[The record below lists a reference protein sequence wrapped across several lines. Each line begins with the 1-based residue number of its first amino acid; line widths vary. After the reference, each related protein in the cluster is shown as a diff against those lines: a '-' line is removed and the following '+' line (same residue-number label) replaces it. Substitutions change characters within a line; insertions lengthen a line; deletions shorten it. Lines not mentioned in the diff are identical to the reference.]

1 MGPQI
6 MSIIM
11 RTLAVIVFAATVAT
25 ISGESFE
32 EAFNAPEMELM
43 QAPEM
48 DEVSDLMSAVTKLRA
63 HAPQHL
69 AEHVAVVTKH
79 AKTIQLSQDADEM
92 EKASAYSHDF
102 EKASKSIKAALD
114 TLRGELRTGH
124 NHDVKL
130 LKDTKSTASAG
141 LSSTKENNKNKV
153 KKLKHEGCPT
163 KRSEERADSDKK
175 ARDDVKNKKICPLGT
190 TWDDMDIHKSVPKYG
205 SELRSAW
212 DKARADWVKKNN
224 AYKAA
229 IKAHESA
236 IIAHEQK
243 MAAFKTAMK
252 LEAKS
257 THDQCKSAHSEYNA
271 LKRDVQAN
279 VETRKQVDI
288 SSKVV
293 QCYVDNM
300 TDNAGAKACADK
312 ARKADVSMWNI
323 DGGSLTACE
332 STSSLENAFG
342 PPTWTA
348 TASNCA
354 KKEVTTK
361 EVETDEPSSVK
372 MEPNTSG
379 HVREEEADVEEL
391 LDVDALTN

>member
-1 MGPQI
+1 M
-6 MSIIM
+6 
-11 RTLAVIVFAATVAT
+11 
-25 ISGESFE
+25 
-32 EAFNAPEMELM
+32 N
-43 QAPEM
+43 
-48 DEVSDLMSAVTKLRA
+48 EVKDLMSAVHKLRS

-69 AEHVAVVTKH
+69 SEHVRVVAKH
-79 AKTIQLSQDADEM
+79 AKALQLSQDSDEEDKAD
-92 EKASAYSHDF
+92 AYTHNF
-102 EKASKSIKAALD
+102 LTASKSIKAALD
-114 TLRGELRTGH
+114 TLRKELKTGH
-124 NHDVKL
+124 NHDVNT
-130 LKDTKSTASAG
+130 LKNSKNTATSG
-141 LSSTKENNKNKV
+141 LSNTRESNKSKV
-153 KKLKHEGCPT
+153 KTLKHAGCPT
-163 KRSEERADSDKK
+163 KRAEEKADVDKKSAKK
-175 ARDDVKNKKICPLGT
+175 ARDDVKSKKICPLGT

-236 IIAHEQK
+236 IVVHEQK

-257 THDQCKSAHSEYNA
+257 THDQCTSAHSEYNA